1 MREES
6 LPPWRTHDWKVRTI
20 ESIAPGGGSRLA
32 FTCRSC
38 GRIFNQTTINSRTW
52 AVDAGGVALSGY
64 GDESMARGKLPA
76 TSVRWRRR
84 RSQAFQ
90 ERPYAPKLES
100 SSLFFE
106 RMARLKF
113 NLRSVALGA
122 LILLV
127 SAVSAS
133 AQTLV
138 APPTSPN
145 DAMGSVKSVIDQ
157 SIVVFKDQ
165 QISAPDREQKLRGI
179 AESHFDFKEMAKSTI
194 GYHWKTLT
202 PAQQSEF
209 VPLFTTFIEDA
220 YLSRIESYSVE
231 KVNQQ
236 IQSSMIQF
244 VKETSNGPDYAEVYS
259 TVVLKDRKDPIAVN
273 YLMRNNG
280 GRVEDLR
287 HHD

>member
-1 MREES
+1 
-6 LPPWRTHDWKVRTI
+6 
-20 ESIAPGGGSRLA
+20 
-32 FTCRSC
+32 
-38 GRIFNQTTINSRTW
+38 
-52 AVDAGGVALSGY
+52 
-64 GDESMARGKLPA
+64 MARGKLPA

-100 SSLFFE
+100 SSLFSE

-133 AQTLV
+133 AQTMV

-194 GYHWKTLT
+194 GYHWKTLS

-244 VKETSNGPDYAEVYS
+244 VKETSNGPDYAEVYR
-259 TVVLKDRKDPIAVN
+259 TVVLKDLK
-273 YLMRNNG
+273 
-280 GRVEDLR
+280 
-287 HHD
+287 H